1 MKNTTSR
8 VLFLLSASML
18 LAGCSNTNPNISN
31 SADSNQTSSFPE
43 VWSTYSSRKVVMA
56 TDRNDSLEKM
66 PGEINISLYQGEKE
80 DAQLILTSSSNE
92 KKAYSLAYG
101 TLKNKD
107 GVEFPKEKVQI
118 FHQKYIK
125 VAKTHTGNRDYFS
138 GDSIP
143 DMLLPMDTAIKMMKT
158 IFNL

>member
-31 SADSNQTSSFPE
+31 SPDSNQTSSFPE

-118 FHQKYIK
+118 FHR
-125 VAKTHTGNRDYFS
+125 N
-138 GDSIP
+138 
-143 DMLLPMDTAIKMMKT
+143 
-158 IFNL
+158 